1 MIHIT
6 DFLNDLYYMELE
18 RGRLVFE
25 PAWPTPPPRRPSST
39 ACAWGWAS
47 PAGSF

>member
-6 DFLNDLYYMELE
+6 DFLNDLYYYMEQE

-25 PAWPTPPPRRPSST
+25 YRYGVPL
-39 ACAWGWAS
+39 
-47 PAGSF
+47 AGKRGLFP